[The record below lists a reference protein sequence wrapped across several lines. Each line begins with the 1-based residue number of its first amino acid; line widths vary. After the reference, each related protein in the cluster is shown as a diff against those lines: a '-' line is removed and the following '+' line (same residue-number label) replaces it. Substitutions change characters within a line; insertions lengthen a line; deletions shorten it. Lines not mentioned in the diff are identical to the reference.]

1 MSDNTEND
9 PVPRSA
15 AEVSEAAEIPLRELG
30 SPTLD
35 RLIEEV
41 RNGDTDAPNAYNRVH
56 HRHNR

>member
-1 MSDNTEND
+1 MSETAKSNSVPTPTPKADNL
-9 PVPRSA
+9 
-15 AEVSEAAEIPLRELG
+15 EIPLDELS

-41 RNGDTDAPNAYNRVH
+41 RNEQIDSPHAYNRVH